1 MEAADP
7 LAQQQALP
15 PPVGMMP
22 GGEPPAGRIGKNL
35 AWHCNVEISNYF
47 ALTDTRNK
55 EERV

>member
-22 GGEPPAGRIGKNL
+22 DAEPPAGRVGKNL
-35 AWHCNVEISNYF
+35 AWHRNVEISN
-47 ALTDTRNK
+47 
-55 EERV
+55 